1 MIIFKYSFFYFLKNS
16 KFQCMLEFQML
27 LLLEL
32 ERESKKYSQLYVR
45 VKLTRITE
53 IKSGILYNRLKI
65 T

>member
-1 MIIFKYSFFYFLKNS
+1 
-16 KFQCMLEFQML
+16 ML